1 MSPSEEVPKA
11 NSPVRPLALTKPPR
25 FPTSLKPYAP
35 GRSLFSLVLR
45 TTELGSQ
52 GSPSPSERAQNPISV
67 SPSCHG
73 RFGPAAT
80 TGHWAWVQ
88 HSSYGRYQLAVV
100 PPLISPTRANGQEA
114 GAASP
119 NSPSLPAPIC
129 IWGEEGA
136 WRQSRRVGEL
146 LRGHMSFSLLLSPLP
161 RATFPSYDLCFP
173 SLPVKRGV
181 GTGRRGG
188 SSFRLAVLR

>member
-1 MSPSEEVPKA
+1 M
-11 NSPVRPLALTKPPR
+11 RPLALTKPTR
-25 FPTSLKPYAP
+25 FPTSLKYQEP
-35 GRSLFSLVLR
+35 GHSLFSLVLR
-45 TTELGSQ
+45 IRELGSQ
-52 GSPSPSERAQNPISV
+52 RSPSPSEWAQNPISV

-73 RFGPAAT
+73 RFGPAAA
-80 TGHWAWVQ
+80 TGHWACAQ

-100 PPLISPTRANGQEA
+100 PPLISPTRANGQQT

-129 IWGEEGA
+129 MWGEEGA

-173 SLPVKRGV
+173 SLPVKRG
-181 GTGRRGG
+181 GG
-188 SSFRLAVLR
+188 GLAEEGAHHSGWLS